1 MGLSTVQPMEIT
13 PHGGNE
19 IKTPYVPPEPL
30 SCGQKT
36 VRWFKKYFLEGQH
49 LEEDA
54 AEELHNLPQNPTWH
68 DLIFIKYRKF
78 VAMLIPFVLMQS
90 FWWMLAIRWNFFRW
104 YPEYWH
110 MPVTMIL
117 GSFVGGMTS
126 EGSGAVAF
134 PVMTLALHIAPGI
147 ARDFS
152 LMIQSCGMTSALMC
166 VLFMKVKIENR
177 AVVLGTLGAIPGFII
192 GVHFIDP
199 LFTGPQKKMMFVS
212 IWTAFA
218 IALGILNS
226 QKKRATFREIP
237 EFCFWKGFVLF
248 ITGFVGGV
256 FDAFAGSGVDICIF
270 SIITLLFRVTEKTAT
285 PTTVVLKGINAVIG
299 FYYRAAMMGD
309 VSEMAWKYFALSI
322 PVSSITGP
330 VGSFLGSHLH
340 RQVVAGFVYVL
351 EIVALAGFLCTK
363 PAWQLIAAGGCII
376 FGGFVFF
383 SFISK
388 SGQYILK
395 GIEEKQEKERRQAGN
410 V

>member
-1 MGLSTVQPMEIT
+1 MGMDTIQPIELSRAT
-13 PHGGNE
+13 GALS
-19 IKTPYVPPEPL
+19 KRPYVPQEPL
-30 SCGQKT
+30 TCGQK
-36 VRWFKKYFLEGQH
+36 VKRWFKKYFLEGQH
-49 LEEDA
+49 LEEE
-54 AEELHNLPQNPTWH
+54 AEAELQKLPENPTWE

-78 VAMLIPFVLMQS
+78 VAMLIPFTLMQTV
-90 FWWMLAIRWNFFRW
+90 WWMVAIRHNFFQW
-104 YPEYWH
+104 YPDYWH

-134 PVMTLALHIAPGI
+134 PVMTLALHIAPSI

-166 VLFMKVKIENR
+166 VMFMKVKIETR
-177 AVVLGTLGAIPGFII
+177 AVILGTLGAIPGFII

-199 LFTGPQKKMMFVS
+199 LFTGPQKKMMFVA
-212 IWTAFA
+212 IWTSFA

-226 QKKRATFREIP
+226 QKRTTFKEIP
-237 EFCFWKGFVLF
+237 DFCAWKAVVLF
-248 ITGFVGGV
+248 VTGFVGGV

-285 PTTVVLKGINAVIG
+285 PTTVVLKGLNAVIG
-299 FYYRAAMMGD
+299 FFYRAAMMGD
-309 VSEMAWKYFALSI
+309 ISQMAWTYFALSI
-322 PVSSITGP
+322 PVSSLTGP

-340 RQVVAGFVYVL
+340 RQVVAALVYIL
-351 EIVALAGFLCTK
+351 EAIALVGFLCTK
-363 PAWQLIAAGGCII
+363 PTWQLIAVGGCII

-388 SGQYILK
+388 AGQNIMK
-395 GIEEKQEKERRQAGN
+395 TVEEKQLQERRQPN

>member
-1 MGLSTVQPMEIT
+1 
-13 PHGGNE
+13 
-19 IKTPYVPPEPL
+19 
-30 SCGQKT
+30 
-36 VRWFKKYFLEGQH
+36 
-49 LEEDA
+49 
-54 AEELHNLPQNPTWH
+54 
-68 DLIFIKYRKF
+68 
-78 VAMLIPFVLMQS
+78 
-90 FWWMLAIRWNFFRW
+90 
-104 YPEYWH
+104 
-110 MPVTMIL
+110 
-117 GSFVGGMTS
+117 
-126 EGSGAVAF
+126 
-134 PVMTLALHIAPGI
+134 MTLALHIAPGI

-166 VLFMKVKIENR
+166 VLFMKVKIETR
-177 AVVLGTLGAIPGFII
+177 AVVLGTLGAIPGFVI

-199 LFTGPQKKMMFVS
+199 LFSGPQKKMMFVS

-248 ITGFVGGV
+248 VTGFVGGV

-340 RQVVAGFVYVL
+340 RQVNSCYRNIL
-351 EIVALAGFLCTK
+351 E
-363 PAWQLIAAGGCII
+363 Q
-376 FGGFVFF
+376 
-383 SFISK
+383 
-388 SGQYILK
+388 
-395 GIEEKQEKERRQAGN
+395 
-410 V
+410 

>member
-1 MGLSTVQPMEIT
+1 SEV
-13 PHGGNE
+13 
-19 IKTPYVPPEPL
+19 KTPYVPPQPL

-49 LEEDA
+49 LEEHA
-54 AEELHNLPQNPTWH
+54 AEDLQNLPENPTWH

-166 VLFMKVKIENR
+166 VLFMKVKIETR
-177 AVVLGTLGAIPGFII
+177 AVVLGTLGAIPGFVI

-199 LFTGPQKKMMFVS
+199 LFSGPQKKMMFVS

-218 IALGILNS
+218 IAL
-226 QKKRATFREIP
+226 
-237 EFCFWKGFVLF
+237 
-248 ITGFVGGV
+248 
-256 FDAFAGSGVDICIF
+256 
-270 SIITLLFRVTEKTAT
+270 
-285 PTTVVLKGINAVIG
+285 
-299 FYYRAAMMGD
+299 
-309 VSEMAWKYFALSI
+309 
-322 PVSSITGP
+322 
-330 VGSFLGSHLH
+330 
-340 RQVVAGFVYVL
+340 
-351 EIVALAGFLCTK
+351 
-363 PAWQLIAAGGCII
+363 
-376 FGGFVFF
+376 
-383 SFISK
+383 
-388 SGQYILK
+388 
-395 GIEEKQEKERRQAGN
+395 
-410 V
+410 

>member
-1 MGLSTVQPMEIT
+1 MGMDTVQPVELT
-13 PHGGNE
+13 RRGE
-19 IKTPYVPPEPL
+19 LVKAPYVPPEDL
-30 SCGQKT
+30 TCGQK
-36 VRWFKKYFLEGQH
+36 VCRWFKKYFLEGQH
-49 LEEDA
+49 LEDDA
-54 AEELHNLPQNPTWH
+54 ANELQNLPENPTWH

-78 VAMLIPFVLMQS
+78 VAMLIPFTIMQT

-177 AVVLGTLGAIPGFII
+177 AVVLGTLGAIPGFVV

-199 LFTGPQKKMMFVS
+199 LFTGPQKKMLFVS

-218 IALGILNS
+218 IALAILNS

-248 ITGFVGGV
+248 VTGFVGG
-256 FDAFAGSGVDICIF
+256 G
-270 SIITLLFRVTEKTAT
+270 FRKTSTNT
-285 PTTVVLKGINAVIG
+285 PA
-299 FYYRAAMMGD
+299 
-309 VSEMAWKYFALSI
+309 
-322 PVSSITGP
+322 
-330 VGSFLGSHLH
+330 
-340 RQVVAGFVYVL
+340 
-351 EIVALAGFLCTK
+351 
-363 PAWQLIAAGGCII
+363 
-376 FGGFVFF
+376 
-383 SFISK
+383 
-388 SGQYILK
+388 
-395 GIEEKQEKERRQAGN
+395 
-410 V
+410 